1 MSIDIGHK
9 EGYLGRNA
17 ENNLNLRTLERDIR
31 FVEFIYRYRY
41 HWLLAAILSVVVA
54 GVLLIYLPRKYAS
67 EAKFIV
73 KVGRESI
80 GLDPTVTTS
89 ETLLMQKTQEEE
101 INSTLEVI
109 YSRTIKEAVINE
121 LGVDTILS
129 GKMAD
134 ESGEST
140 EQTSSLLDPITNSI
154 SDAGNFLL
162 EIGVRDPVSDFE
174 RAVIKLEDTTYCY
187 ATKKSQVI
195 SVYNEAESPELAQK
209 IVQLMI
215 KFYLEEHLKISQTTG
230 SYEFFK
236 SEFEQSKSLL
246 DKAKMEMM
254 EFMSANQVV
263 SVDSNQ
269 ALLRESWNS
278 ILASVLQ
285 LEQEEAT
292 LASSYSEFHP
302 LREAAIKRLARA
314 RKALL
319 VLKVKTG
326 AAIPEQI
333 DKVIQKIGSDE
344 AIANLS
350 PDDKTLTM
358 IQRIDGL
365 VRSNNKLEIME
376 ENLLA
381 LEDRLGNHR
390 RKFEESR
397 SIRVQQENSI
407 SNISLF
413 QPATFNEKPIAP
425 NKILVVAATGLLIFG
440 TLFALGLWRE
450 ARRLAGGFHKVSDV
464 ERILK
469 IPVVSKVPV
478 DRTISETAN
487 EELTLENLRS
497 KCHGAV
503 HAIMQNKKTKLH
515 GENLAA
521 VAGVLSVEKGNGGS
535 TYANAL
541 AACCSQDFGLKT
553 LLVDIDPRMRS
564 ASKQFSL
571 NGSPGLNELLSEDA
585 ELSACVQRFEPL
597 GLSIV
602 ASTNKDAEEAKKIS
616 FAASDVLEQLDRL
629 SKGFEVVI
637 VDLPPA
643 SEASSS
649 VFLAPQLEIV
659 LLVAQAGKTTSES
672 AFHVLQKFETSNTRI
687 HGVLNKYRREFPWE
701 KAS

>member
-1 MSIDIGHK
+1 MSIDIGRK

-31 FVEFIYRYRY
+31 FVEFIYRYRF

-54 GVLLIYLPRKYAS
+54 GVLLIYLPRQYAS

-292 LASSYSEFHP
+292 LASSYSE
-302 LREAAIKRLARA
+302 
-314 RKALL
+314 
-319 VLKVKTG
+319 
-326 AAIPEQI
+326 IP
-333 DKVIQKIGSDE
+333 
-344 AIANLS
+344 S
-350 PDDKTLTM
+350 P
-358 IQRIDGL
+358 
-365 VRSNNKLEIME
+365 
-376 ENLLA
+376 
-381 LEDRLGNHR
+381 
-390 RKFEESR
+390 SR
-397 SIRVQQENSI
+397 SCHQKACSCPQSIAGPESENGCCDSRANRQ
-407 SNISLF
+407 S
-413 QPATFNEKPIAP
+413 
-425 NKILVVAATGLLIFG
+425 
-440 TLFALGLWRE
+440 
-450 ARRLAGGFHKVSDV
+450 H
-464 ERILK
+464 
-469 IPVVSKVPV
+469 
-478 DRTISETAN
+478 SEN
-487 EELTLENLRS
+487 R
-497 KCHGAV
+497 
-503 HAIMQNKKTKLH
+503 
-515 GENLAA
+515 
-521 VAGVLSVEKGNGGS
+521 
-535 TYANAL
+535 
-541 AACCSQDFGLKT
+541 
-553 LLVDIDPRMRS
+553 
-564 ASKQFSL
+564 
-571 NGSPGLNELLSEDA
+571 
-585 ELSACVQRFEPL
+585 
-597 GLSIV
+597 
-602 ASTNKDAEEAKKIS
+602 
-616 FAASDVLEQLDRL
+616 
-629 SKGFEVVI
+629 
-637 VDLPPA
+637 
-643 SEASSS
+643 
-649 VFLAPQLEIV
+649 
-659 LLVAQAGKTTSES
+659 
-672 AFHVLQKFETSNTRI
+672 
-687 HGVLNKYRREFPWE
+687 
-701 KAS
+701 